1 MFSEFIRGLNRLVM
15 SRFPRHEHTH
25 RSAAPLNGE
34 NSNEDLRP
42 NFSVDHSGYMLFTE
56 HLNACVKLLSVPFS
70 CSSQH
75 CYNCLF
81 LMLDKSLNWTFFVGV
96 YHGLGFNYGG
106 VLTRLLP
113 FSTLNRVK
121 QKEIEVLHHCIPS
134 KGYSTT
140 SSPPFLTFHETG
152 W

>member
-1 MFSEFIRGLNRLVM
+1 
-15 SRFPRHEHTH
+15 
-25 RSAAPLNGE
+25 
-34 NSNEDLRP
+34 
-42 NFSVDHSGYMLFTE
+42 
-56 HLNACVKLLSVPFS
+56 
-70 CSSQH
+70 
-75 CYNCLF
+75 
-81 LMLDKSLNWTFFVGV
+81 MLDKSLNWTFFVGV

-106 VLTRLLP
+106 VLNRLLP

-121 QKEIEVLHHCIPS
+121 QEEIEVLHHCIPS